1 MPQGDLALKAFS
13 ALAFFPCAIAYFNIK
28 DDRTRYSILVSAVV
42 SALGFLATK
51 AIIPMIKARTLRA
64 GLSGKDINKKG
75 SEAGEKD
82 IPESVGLAPGLVF
95 LVSFVEKGCEYYRLR
110 RNGGGGDNLNIF
122 FNKSL
127 INYLT
132 FVYPNTAGLHYT
144 IPTTSLLRRSFCHS

>member
-1 MPQGDLALKAFS
+1 MPRGDLALKAFS

-42 SALGFLATK
+42 SALGFMATK

-82 IPESVGLAPGLVF
+82 IPESLGLAPGLVF
-95 LVSFVEKGCEYYRLR
+95 LVSPLKVIFLCEGGYRDQRRRRRRQQRHREKK
-110 RNGGGGDNLNIF
+110 N
-122 FNKSL
+122 S
-127 INYLT
+127 
-132 FVYPNTAGLHYT
+132 
-144 IPTTSLLRRSFCHS
+144 

>member
-1 MPQGDLALKAFS
+1 MPRGDLALKAFS
-13 ALAFFPCAIAYFNIK
+13 ALAFFPCAITYFNIK

-42 SALGFLATK
+42 SALGFMATK

-95 LVSFVEKGCEYYRLR
+95 LVRLFSIFREK
-110 RNGGGGDNLNIF
+110 
-122 FNKSL
+122 
-127 INYLT
+127 
-132 FVYPNTAGLHYT
+132 
-144 IPTTSLLRRSFCHS
+144 